1 MMTSMDQTHHTA
13 LESDDDSP
21 FGRVFAAYS
30 KAFRD
35 RDHDGLRDAFHPD
48 APVIVHDRR
57 SSERMELA
65 PRDFFTRLYREIS
78 DAEFQIET
86 LKSRFTDGY
95 LFADGT
101 WIKSEERSILRAA
114 DLFTA
119 AKDGRIGSLTV
130 VWMHPEDT

>member
-1 MMTSMDQTHHTA
+1 MTSMDQTQHSEF
-13 LESDDDSP
+13 ESEDNSP

-30 KAFRD
+30 RAFRD

-48 APVIVHDRR
+48 ASVIIYDRR

-65 PRDFFTRLYREIS
+65 PHDFFTRLYSQIS
-78 DAEFQIET
+78 DAEFRIET
-86 LKSRFTDGY
+86 LKSRFADGY

-101 WIKSEERSILRAA
+101 WIESGEKKTLRAA

>member
-1 MMTSMDQTHHTA
+1 MTSMDQTHHSEF
-13 LESDDDSP
+13 ESEDNSP

-30 KAFRD
+30 RAFRD
-35 RDHDGLRDAFHPD
+35 RDHDALRDAFHPD
-48 APVIVHDRR
+48 ASVIIHDRR
-57 SSERMELA
+57 SSERLELA
-65 PRDFFTRLYREIS
+65 PHDFFTRLYSQIS
-78 DAEFQIET
+78 DAEFRIDT
-86 LKSRFTDGY
+86 LKSRFADGY

-101 WIKSEERSILRAA
+101 WIESGEKKTLRAA

>member
-1 MMTSMDQTHHTA
+1 MTSMDQTQHSEF
-13 LESDDDSP
+13 ESEDNSP

-30 KAFRD
+30 RAFRD

-48 APVIVHDRR
+48 ASVIIYDRR

-65 PRDFFTRLYREIS
+65 PHDFFTRLYSLIS
-78 DAEFQIET
+78 DAEFRIET
-86 LKSRFTDGY
+86 LKSRFADGY

-101 WIKSEERSILRAA
+101 WIESGEKKTLRAA

>member
-1 MMTSMDQTHHTA
+1 MTSMDQTQHSEF
-13 LESDDDSP
+13 ESEDNSP

-30 KAFRD
+30 RAFRD
-35 RDHDGLRDAFHPD
+35 RDHDALRDAFHPD
-48 APVIVHDRR
+48 ASVIIHDRR
-57 SSERMELA
+57 SSERLELA
-65 PRDFFTRLYREIS
+65 PHDFFTRLYSQIS
-78 DAEFQIET
+78 DAEFRIET
-86 LKSRFTDGY
+86 LKSRFADGY

-101 WIKSEERSILRAA
+101 WIESGEKKTLRAA